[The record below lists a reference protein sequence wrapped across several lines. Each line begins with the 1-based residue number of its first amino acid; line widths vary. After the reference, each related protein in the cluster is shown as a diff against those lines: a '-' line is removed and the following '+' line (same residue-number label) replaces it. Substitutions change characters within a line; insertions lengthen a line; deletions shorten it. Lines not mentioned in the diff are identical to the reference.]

1 MNGGGTGG
9 GSGRGKGEDDSG
21 LWERVA
27 REIAPL
33 PGKKRRKLAKA
44 VEIKPKPAK
53 PEKKVAAASPAK
65 PSKPA
70 PLKPLPVLSHRHAPG
85 LDARSFD
92 KLKRGERAIEA
103 RLDLHGFTLE
113 AAHDALIRFIENGA
127 ARDLRTLLVITGKGG
142 RGMEDGMPRASLRES
157 VPRWLNEPRL
167 RKHLLAF
174 TPAQA
179 KHGGGGALYVLLKR
193 KR

>member
-1 MNGGGTGG
+1 MTGG
-9 GSGRGKGEDDSG
+9 GNSRGRNEDDSS

-27 REIAPL
+27 KEIAPL

-44 VEIKPKPAK
+44 VAVKPKPAK
-53 PEKKVAAASPAK
+53 SEKKTAAAIPAK
-65 PSKPA
+65 PIKPA
-70 PLKPLPVLSHRHAPG
+70 APKPLPSLSPGHAPG

-92 KLKRGERAIEA
+92 KLKRGQRAIDA

-113 AAHDALIRFIENGA
+113 AAHDALIRFVANAA

-157 VPRWLNEPRL
+157 VPRWLNEPNL

>member
-1 MNGGGTGG
+1 MTSGGN
-9 GSGRGKGEDDSG
+9 SRGKSEDDSS

-33 PGKKRRKLAKA
+33 PRKKRRKLAKA
-44 VEIKPKPAK
+44 VATKLKPAK
-53 PEKKVAAASPAK
+53 PEKEIAAPLAK
-65 PSKPA
+65 PVKPA
-70 PLKPLPVLSHRHAPG
+70 APKPLPSLSPNQAPG
-85 LDARSFD
+85 LDARSFE
-92 KLKRGERAIEA
+92 KLKRGQRAIDA

-113 AAHDALIRFIENGA
+113 AAHDALIRFIDNAA

-142 RGMEDGMPRASLRES
+142 REMEDGMPRASLRES
-157 VPRWLNEPRL
+157 VPRWLNEPIL

-179 KHGGGGALYVLLKR
+179 KHGGAGALYVLLKR

>member
-1 MNGGGTGG
+1 MAGGGNN
-9 GSGRGKGEDDSG
+9 RGKNEDDSS

-33 PGKKRRKLAKA
+33 PRKKRRKLAKA
-44 VEIKPKPAK
+44 VSVKPKTAK
-53 PEKKVAAASPAK
+53 PEKKISAALPAK
-65 PSKPA
+65 PAKPA
-70 PLKPLPVLSHRHAPG
+70 APKPLPSLSPSHAPG

-92 KLKRGERAIEA
+92 KLKRGQRAIDA
-103 RLDLHGFTLE
+103 RLDLHGLTLE
-113 AAHDALIRFIENGA
+113 AAHGALIRFIENGVVH
-127 ARDLRTLLVITGKGG
+127 DLRALLVITGKGG

>member
-1 MNGGGTGG
+1 MTGG
-9 GSGRGKGEDDSG
+9 GNSRGKGADDSS

-44 VEIKPKPAK
+44 VAIKPKTAK
-53 PEKKVAAASPAK
+53 PEKKTPAALLAK
-65 PSKPA
+65 PVKPA
-70 PLKPLPVLSHRHAPG
+70 APKPLPSLSPSYAPG

-92 KLKRGERAIEA
+92 KLKRGQRAIEA
-103 RLDLHGFTLE
+103 RLDLHGFTLD

-127 ARDLRTLLVITGKGG
+127 ARDLRALLVITGKGG
-142 RGMEDGMPRASLRES
+142 RGSEDGMPRASLRES
-157 VPRWLNEPRL
+157 VPRWLNEPNL

-174 TPAQA
+174 TPAHA